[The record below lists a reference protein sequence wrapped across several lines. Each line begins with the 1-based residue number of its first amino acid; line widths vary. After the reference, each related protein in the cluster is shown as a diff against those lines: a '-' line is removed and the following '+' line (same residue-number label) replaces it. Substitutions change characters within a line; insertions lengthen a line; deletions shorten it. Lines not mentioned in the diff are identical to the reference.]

1 MHTQTEEN
9 GQGEKTGK
17 GGKGAEGKAGEEG
30 SEEKRGSAGRTAETR
45 QSGGDKTGMH
55 TELDDFLNSRP
66 HIRQCQDSAPQL
78 AHLVL

>member
-9 GQGEKTGK
+9 GQEEKTGK

-30 SEEKRGSAGRTAETR
+30 SEEKGGSAGRTAEIR